1 MQERPFLLDMGVLKS
16 ILRLRVL
23 LRIEYTQTQGDN
35 IVSKN
40 KVRAFLSR
48 AGLQINGPN
57 EFDPE
62 VASNEFYR
70 MVTLKGMLGLG
81 ESYVLGHWDC
91 EDLEGF
97 FLRAFRAGLLEELAS
112 ALPMKVMRFMYRVGN
127 PQSVIRAKHNAQDH
141 YAKQEVVV
149 LAMTGKRKAYTCARW
164 NDPLDPD
171 ETDIDLAQE
180 RKLQLIY
187 NKLCLNPG
195 KKILDIG
202 CGWGSLIG
210 FLAERGVDSYGITPV
225 DSQVEYIRN
234 VYGGAVKVAVADYR
248 NHPYGC
254 NLFDA
259 IVSVGMYEHVGRKN
273 ADAYMRAVK
282 NLLAPESLALTHC
295 FGIAN
300 SKVPLIDPWT
310 EKYIFPGAYLPTLS
324 EIVQVSENAGMRIVD
339 VEEMGINY
347 QKTLRCWYRNFLEAW
362 PALEQN
368 QGLNSS
374 FFRMWRY
381 YLLIATAAF
390 GARKLDLWQVVH
402 QPIADMCHYKRV

>member
-1 MQERPFLLDMGVLKS
+1 
-16 ILRLRVL
+16 
-23 LRIEYTQTQGDN
+23 
-35 IVSKN
+35 
-40 KVRAFLSR
+40 
-48 AGLQINGPN
+48 
-57 EFDPE
+57 
-62 VASNEFYR
+62 
-70 MVTLKGMLGLG
+70 
-81 ESYVLGHWDC
+81 
-91 EDLEGF
+91 
-97 FLRAFRAGLLEELAS
+97 
-112 ALPMKVMRFMYRVGN
+112 
-127 PQSVIRAKHNAQDH
+127 
-141 YAKQEVVV
+141 
-149 LAMTGKRKAYTCARW
+149 
-164 NDPLDPD
+164 
-171 ETDIDLAQE
+171 
-180 RKLQLIY
+180 
-187 NKLCLNPG
+187 
-195 KKILDIG
+195 
-202 CGWGSLIG
+202 
-210 FLAERGVDSYGITPV
+210 
-225 DSQVEYIRN
+225 
-234 VYGGAVKVAVADYR
+234 
-248 NHPYGC
+248 
-254 NLFDA
+254 
-259 IVSVGMYEHVGRKN
+259 MYEHVGRKN